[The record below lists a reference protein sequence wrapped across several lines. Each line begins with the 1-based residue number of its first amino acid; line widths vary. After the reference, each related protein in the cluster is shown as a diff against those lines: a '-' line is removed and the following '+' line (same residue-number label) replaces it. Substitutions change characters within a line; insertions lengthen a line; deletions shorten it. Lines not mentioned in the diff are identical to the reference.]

1 MSEYFVHHNSS
12 WKSPPA
18 PHPSTDGRPCL
29 CHTVPDNIHGTSR
42 RESPWPRRRARRAA
56 AAEDRA
62 VRRRRNSRQ
71 GTSSVRKDPTA
82 GYFSFSRSRDLIYS
96 TYSISTLE
104 EQSFPFSSRMSM
116 PPPYIAIGAFLCMR
130 IFLSSDP
137 ARTCMIRSASF
148 GQWLRSSTSLG

>member
-1 MSEYFVHHNSS
+1 MTDSGS
-12 WKSPPA
+12 WSRPA
-18 PHPSTDGRPCL
+18 PPRAK
-29 CHTVPDNIHGTSR
+29 SR
-42 RESPWPRRRARRAA
+42 RRHRCRQCADTASGTPCRGSHRPHSA
-56 AAEDRA
+56 DN
-62 VRRRRNSRQ
+62 RRRRNRP
-71 GTSSVRKDPTA
+71 GTSSTRKGPTA
-82 GYFSFSRSRDLIYS
+82 GYFSFSWSRDLIYS
-96 TYSISTLE
+96 TYSISTLK